1 MTACTSF
8 VAVDTEVSN
17 ATGQSTPMRVPV
29 EMPEGVT
36 YEGVFGSAAAQAAL
50 GVRSGAPA
58 APMMESMRRLGY
70 LGTVPKANGDLVR
83 GQAMKPSKRAPL
95 PSFTTPMAAH
105 RDGSQIIVE
114 SDGEIWTRSARGR
127 TLRRRLAAAEID
139 ALRAT
144 IASARPDDWSGQGS
158 GERLVLDV
166 PGRQYV
172 VGLPSRDPA
181 INGLVDMVER
191 WAS

>member
-1 MTACTSF
+1 
-8 VAVDTEVSN
+8 
-17 ATGQSTPMRVPV
+17 
-29 EMPEGVT
+29 
-36 YEGVFGSAAAQAAL
+36 
-50 GVRSGAPA
+50 
-58 APMMESMRRLGY
+58 MRRLVSI
-70 LGTVPKANGDLVR
+70 GTVPKANGDLVR

-114 SDGEIWTRSARGR
+114 SGGEIWTRSARGR

-139 ALRAT
+139 ALRAA
-144 IASARPDDWSGQGS
+144 IASARPDDWSGKGS